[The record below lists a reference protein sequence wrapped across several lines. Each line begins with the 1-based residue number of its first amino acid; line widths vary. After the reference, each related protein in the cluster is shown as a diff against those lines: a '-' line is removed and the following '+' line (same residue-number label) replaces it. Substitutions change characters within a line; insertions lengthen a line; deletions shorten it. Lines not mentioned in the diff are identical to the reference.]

1 MFLFGPPNV
10 EKMQARRDVQ
20 GLIKVLG
27 YKKDDKVRQAAAEAL
42 VKIGAPAVEPL
53 IAALQDKNKDVRRA
67 AAEALGKIRDTR
79 AVEPL
84 IAALKKDEEWYVHK
98 TAAEALGQIGDVRA
112 VEPLIVALKEGD
124 MRRVSAE
131 ALGKIGDTRAVE
143 PLIATLKDKDSDVCK
158 AAAEALGKLGDDRA
172 IEPLIAA
179 LKIWEL
185 SRVAAIA
192 LDRLGW
198 QPGEDE
204 TAARY
209 WIAKQEWDKCAALG
223 PVAMETSLSLL
234 EESAHAGAVAQ
245 ATHRDWFC
253 YLDGCGF
260 ESVMLGFR
268 CVEMR
273 EAAIQVLVKIGAPA
287 VPLLINRL
295 QAPSAWMKMT
305 FAWALGELGD
315 ARAINPLTDLLKDE
329 QVSQYEDYY
338 CDCFRQ
344 AVTEALDKIN
354 RR

>member
-27 YKKDDKVRQAAAEAL
+27 YKKDDKVRQAAVEAL

-53 IAALQDKNKDVRRA
+53 IAAL
-67 AAEALGKIRDTR
+67 
-79 AVEPL
+79 
-84 IAALKKDEEWYVHK
+84 KKDEEWYVRK

-158 AAAEALGKLGDDRA
+158 AAAEALGKIGDDRA
-172 IEPLIAA
+172 IELLIAA
-179 LKIWEL
+179 LKTWEL

-260 ESVMLGFR
+260 ESVMLHYRTLFGAKLLHLERNGNLLFL
-268 CVEMR
+268 
-273 EAAIQVLVKIGAPA
+273 IQ
-287 VPLLINRL
+287 
-295 QAPSAWMKMT
+295 
-305 FAWALGELGD
+305 
-315 ARAINPLTDLLKDE
+315 
-329 QVSQYEDYY
+329 
-338 CDCFRQ
+338 
-344 AVTEALDKIN
+344 
-354 RR
+354 